1 METSK
6 ETQPSFIDQ
15 DQIVF
20 HKDEITIEK
29 RIGKGAFGSVYK
41 AKFCKTEQ
49 DIAVKKVMCGILKEK
64 DESKQNEYRILS
76 KLHHPCIVNYY
87 GLSFRARELWI
98 LIEYCDLGSLD
109 HMMHIARRAFT
120 IEETSYLLK
129 QVVTALAYL
138 HAQNIIFLDLKSSNV
153 LLNSRAEVKL
163 CDFNVATPADDIT
176 YLVCGTPRYMAPEMW
191 QKAGYNHKAD
201 IWSLGI
207 LAYECVEIYT
217 PFKDIDDRDVKK
229 EIEQKGA
236 PRFKSPNKY
245 SSDFINF
252 VNSCLELDPL
262 KRPSATELLK
272 HSFLAN
278 ASDAS
283 IMASFI
289 YHYLE
294 NKEQLAITQAQPKV
308 EQTPKLP
315 SQLESTVCRKSIHDN
330 SVNSNATTLRRQS
343 TVSSSQLTD
352 STIVRRP
359 SIGSNDT
366 TVRQSSITDK
376 TIRRQSSVALNDT
389 TLRQSRPTV
398 HHTRSHSVSVTSQNR
413 TKKQATGVTVLVP
426 VNKLV
431 PYLNENADDEKI
443 SRNSISSTQLAMTL
457 QT

>member
-1 METSK
+1 
-6 ETQPSFIDQ
+6 
-15 DQIVF
+15 
-20 HKDEITIEK
+20 
-29 RIGKGAFGSVYK
+29 
-41 AKFCKTEQ
+41 
-49 DIAVKKVMCGILKEK
+49 
-64 DESKQNEYRILS
+64 
-76 KLHHPCIVNYY
+76 
-87 GLSFRARELWI
+87 
-98 LIEYCDLGSLD
+98 
-109 HMMHIARRAFT
+109 
-120 IEETSYLLK
+120 
-129 QVVTALAYL
+129 LAYL

-236 PRFKSPNKY
+236 PRFKSPSKY

-262 KRPSATELLK
+262 KRPSATELLE
-272 HSFLAN
+272 HPFLAN

-289 YHYLE
+289 NHYLE
-294 NKEQLAITQAQPKV
+294 NKEQFAITQAQPKV
-308 EQTPKLP
+308 EQAPKLP

-330 SVNSNATTLRRQS
+330 SVNSNASTLRRQQS

-352 STIVRRP
+352 STTIRRP

-376 TIRRQSSVALNDT
+376 TVRRQSSVALNDI

-398 HHTRSHSVSVTSQNR
+398 HHVRSQSVSVTSQNR
-413 TKKQATGVTVLVP
+413 TKKQATGVAVLVP
-426 VNKLV
+426 VVNELV
-431 PYLNENADDEKI
+431 PFLKENADDEKI
-443 SRNSISSTQLAMTL
+443 RRNSISSTQSAMAL